1 MIVGSKRFVQLNA
14 NYDQTL
20 EFELI
25 SGALPPG
32 LFLDTAGWI
41 YGIAVYTGHQTK
53 VMKNSLKSR
62 PKKSRIEL
70 ATNGY
75 IILTVLIQVTVCLF
89 SAVYDCLWIKNF
101 GIKKW
106 S

>member
-1 MIVGSKRFVQLNA
+1 MRNS
-14 NYDQTL
+14 
-20 EFELI
+20 
-25 SGALPPG
+25 
-32 LFLDTAGWI
+32 GWI

-101 GIKKW
+101 GINY
-106 S
+106 SYLGLDYGTTDTGA